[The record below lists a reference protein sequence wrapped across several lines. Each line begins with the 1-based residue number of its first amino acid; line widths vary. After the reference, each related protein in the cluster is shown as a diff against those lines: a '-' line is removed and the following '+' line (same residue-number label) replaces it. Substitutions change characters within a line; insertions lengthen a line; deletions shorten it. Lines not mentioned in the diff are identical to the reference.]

1 MHRSAT
7 AALFLSISLLGCST
21 PTGATCP
28 STQTLSYDNFG
39 RSFMLANCVRCHSAS
54 ATGAAR
60 KGAPVGVDLD
70 SVEGVRA
77 HSKLVDEYAGSGPGG
92 TNTWMPPDAPKP
104 TTAERQQLAE
114 WLACGAP

>member
-1 MHRSAT
+1 MLRSAA
-7 AALFLSISLLGCST
+7 AALLFSLCLAGCST

-28 STQTLSYDNFG
+28 STQTLTYDNFG
-39 RSFMLANCVRCHSAS
+39 RTFMLANCVRCHSAN

-70 SVEGVRA
+70 TVEGVRA
-77 HSKLVDEYAGSGPGG
+77 HSKLVDEYAGAGPSG
-92 TNTWMPPDAPKP
+92 TNTWMPPNEPKP
-104 TTAERQQLAE
+104 TTEERRQLAE